1 MTITFV
7 LDKNLSS
14 ADATV
19 ALASHREGVASD
31 RAFAIARHDR
41 VDDARDRLDQIVRDV
56 AEIKLP
62 PRPDALEPLRPLV
75 DLIGQLQRRS
85 NLDHRLAHV
94 ALERD
99 RRSRLVESSSSAR
112 TRGPAS
118 STGGT
123 GIALVSVEHMHA
135 CTEKHVNV

>member
-41 VDDARDRLDQIVRDV
+41 VDDARDAVARVVAPRAPLARARRRHRRRAFVRPKTNSPSRRRGRRRV
-56 AEIKLP
+56 
-62 PRPDALEPLRPLV
+62 
-75 DLIGQLQRRS
+75 QRR
-85 NLDHRLAHV
+85 DEGV
-94 ALERD
+94 QRD
-99 RRSRLVESSSSAR
+99 AV
-112 TRGPAS
+112 
-118 STGGT
+118 
-123 GIALVSVEHMHA
+123 
-135 CTEKHVNV
+135 